1 MKTSLF
7 EKAITYNFEKLFK
20 DKGYIW
26 FDKGNYNL
34 NIIGIRSNN
43 NNIVTN
49 KYDDIIFLGKFI
61 YVLC

>member
-20 DKGYIW
+20 DKGYVW

-34 NIIGIRSNN
+34 NIIGVRSNN
-43 NNIVTN
+43 DNKVTN
-49 KYDDIIFLGKFI
+49 QYDDILVVDYNTGT
-61 YVLC
+61 

>member
-20 DKGYIW
+20 DKGYVW

-34 NIIGIRSNN
+34 NIIYLVFLTSFVLSMSKCKSN
-43 NNIVTN
+43 
-49 KYDDIIFLGKFI
+49 
-61 YVLC
+61 